1 MATAADY
8 TVMLQGLLPPGP
20 AWNRVPGSALTR
32 MLSAFA
38 AELARLDNRAQ
49 LLLEEANPATTQ
61 QMLETRYTE
70 AGLPSPCAGRAPTPE
85 QRRAEILYR
94 WAAIGG
100 ASLEYWGSIIAK
112 LGYPVS
118 IHEFRPFRVGHS
130 AVGDALYG
138 DDWAYWWQV
147 DALDAAYQHFAV
159 GVSTVGEPLQLWGNN
174 TLTCML
180 ELLKPAHTAIKF
192 NYFATPGD
200 LEEIISF
207 DAPTASWAG
216 TLTNFAIVGSALHY
230 DGPAKP
236 WATMSLNDFIF
247 QPALPSVYITAPHD
261 AGSIKTC
268 RADVVI
274 VANGEAV
281 VDWSSSDDGLS
292 WSPLAPITTVLR
304 GRLFRVRV
312 MVTGGKQWLTG
323 VQISLKSF
331 S

>member
-8 TVMLQGLLPPGP
+8 TVMLQGLLPAGP
-20 AWNRVPGSALTR
+20 AWNRVPDSALTR

-38 AELARLDNRAQ
+38 VEMARLDNRAQ
-49 LLLEEANPATTQ
+49 LLLKEANPATTQ

-130 AVGDALYG
+130 AVGDSLYG

-192 NYFATPGD
+192 NYFATPSD
-200 LEEIISF
+200 LTSVLEY
-207 DAPTASWAG
+207 DAVASSWAG
-216 TLTNFAIVGSALHY
+216 TRTNFAIVGSALHY

-236 WATMSLNDFIF
+236 WATMTLNDYIF
-247 QPALPSVYITAPHD
+247 QPALPSVYVTTHD
-261 AGSIKTC
+261 VASTKTC
-268 RADVVI
+268 RADVTLT
-274 VANGEAV
+274 ANGDAV
-281 VDWSSSDDGLS
+281 VDWASSDDGVL
-292 WSPLAPITTVLR
+292 WSGWSPITTVLR
-304 GRLFRVRV
+304 ARLFRIRV
-312 MVTGGKQWLTG
+312 TVTGGKQWLTAMN
-323 VQISLKSF
+323 VSLLSF